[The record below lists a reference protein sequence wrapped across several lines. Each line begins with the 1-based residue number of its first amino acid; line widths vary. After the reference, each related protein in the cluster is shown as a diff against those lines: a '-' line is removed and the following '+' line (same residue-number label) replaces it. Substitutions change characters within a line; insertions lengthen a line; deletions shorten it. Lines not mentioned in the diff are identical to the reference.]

1 MGSSNLFLVKE
12 VSPCTPPPR
21 SSSLFSSPELTPPC
35 WRHQLLQI
43 LRKANLIIVI
53 PDQLCP
59 RLDVGGC
66 EECNPGKPQIVTVH
80 LGKGTFFR
88 ISRFSKSRIA
98 VLLSKLTF
106 NPGFSTTKIQATYSD
121 DTYKDILDKDVR
133 STAVVHVA
141 SKISDHFGVHD
152 VGFLILPWKI

>member
-66 EECNPGKPQIVTVH
+66 EEGNPGEPQIVTVH

-152 VGFLILPWKI
+152 VGFLILPWEI

>member
-1 MGSSNLFLVKE
+1 M
-12 VSPCTPPPR
+12 
-21 SSSLFSSPELTPPC
+21 
-35 WRHQLLQI
+35 
-43 LRKANLIIVI
+43 RKANLIIVI

-66 EECNPGKPQIVTVH
+66 EEGNPGEPQIVTVH

-106 NPGFSTTKIQATYSD
+106 NPGFSTTTKIQATYSD

>member
-1 MGSSNLFLVKE
+1 MGHLLLVKE

-66 EECNPGKPQIVTVH
+66 EECNPGEPQIVTVH
-80 LGKGTFFR
+80 LGKGTFFW
-88 ISRFSKSRIA
+88 ISRFSKSGIA
-98 VLLSKLTF
+98 VLPSKTSISQQQQ
-106 NPGFSTTKIQATYSD
+106 NPGY
-121 DTYKDILDKDVR
+121 ILRWYLQRHSGQRR
-133 STAVVHVA
+133 SVDSCGSCSVQDFR
-141 SKISDHFGVHD
+141 S
-152 VGFLILPWKI
+152 LWRPWCRLPHSSLEYNQW

>member
-66 EECNPGKPQIVTVH
+66 EECNPGEPQIVTVH
-80 LGKGTFFR
+80 LGKGTFFW
-88 ISRFSKSRIA
+88 ISRFSKSGIA
-98 VLLSKLTF
+98 VLPSKT
-106 NPGFSTTKIQATYSD
+106 SISQQQKIQATYSD
-121 DTYKDILDKDVR
+121 ETYKDILDKDVR
-133 STAVVHVA
+133 STAVVHIA